1 MRLSSSVILV
11 LPISAIAHWNNINWA
26 ILFRLYI
33 YVCLHTNTQ
42 HYAAHFI
49 PIISLFIDW
58 SYYLMWSKMG
68 DWPRIP
74 NKSFECNAIQN
85 NFNCIFV
92 KYTYLFII
100 NMFVALIGLLEYQT
114 IQFGAIKC
122 CLLWIP
128 SIINIEIIFN
138 IPITN
143 LMIGINF
150 IDNFCDA

>member
-1 MRLSSSVILV
+1 MSNLIPFV
-11 LPISAIAHWNNINWA
+11 
-26 ILFRLYI
+26 YI
-33 YVCLHTNTQ
+33 HMYAYQHTALRCTLHT
-42 HYAAHFI
+42 H
-49 PIISLFIDW
+49 IISLFIDW

-114 IQFGAIKC
+114 IRFGAIKC

-128 SIINIEIIFN
+128 SIINIEIILN

-150 IDNFCDA
+150 YRQFFWCVK